1 MKPQNLTI
9 LPPAQHLCQKCA
21 VAHGEMEAHNAQS
34 LYYAFWFNE
43 QHGRSPTWRD
53 AIAHCPDDIKEAWA
67 KYLGKLGVDPHSTN
81 LTGELKSQSDVNHL
95 LAD

>member
-21 VAHGEMEAHNAQS
+21 VAHGVMEAHNAQS

-53 AIAHCPDDIKEAWA
+53 AIANCPDDIKEIWA
-67 KYLGKLGVDPHSTN
+67 KYLGKL
-81 LTGELKSQSDVNHL
+81 
-95 LAD
+95 